1 MAQKYITLSEE
12 ALAKMCGLIRD
23 SHSIAEAIDDENI
36 ATNSTY
42 SSLKIQELLSNAD
55 SSNEVELT
63 WAEYQ
68 ALSEEEKGN
77 GTEYWI
83 TDVDNDGTIKGY
95 NGGTGIAV
103 DDDTK
108 TISAKDIKK
117 NFIDNSNFRINTR
130 GQSEYTA
137 SGATTYTVDR
147 WYIDGGTLTPVES
160 GIQFVNPNTEAG
172 SSSLVRLKQNIPYTF
187 ADFSG
192 KTITLSAKIND
203 TIYTGTVTLPSEKP
217 TEGTATQYIAVGI
230 ADFGINLNYSITG
243 DYFVPYV
250 ALAYSRTITIE
261 WMKLEVNDELTTYV
275 EPDYATE
282 MIKTSLMNDNGKVTM
297 PYTKAE
303 VDSKIPTVM
312 TGATS
317 SVDGTSG
324 LVPAPTKGSSN
335 INKVLRAD
343 GTWIMP
349 AMYKKDGTT
358 TIAFGSSIEVNNID
372 PLELWVFKD
381 NAPNYKRVFLFTST
395 ASGIKWKEIANL
407 SNENDYGG
415 YINIE
420 VTESTQNPYTVVLK
434 NSNGDTSTK
443 ANISLTRY
451 KIDL

>member
-1 MAQKYITLSEE
+1 M
-12 ALAKMCGLIRD
+12 
-23 SHSIAEAIDDENI
+23 
-36 ATNSTY
+36 STIY
-42 SSLKIQELLSNAD
+42 YKNKAYGTGGSSST

-95 NGGTGIAV
+95 NGGTGIVV
-103 DDDTK
+103 DNETK

-117 NFIDNSNFRINTR
+117 NYIDNSNFRINTR

-187 ADFSG
+187 ADFAG

-203 TIYTGTVTLPSEKP
+203 TIYTGSATLPSEKP

-261 WMKLEVNDELTTYV
+261 WMKLEVNDKLTTYI

-282 MIKTSLMNDNGKVTM
+282 KIKTSFMNDDGKIV
-297 PYTKAE
+297 KLN
-303 VDSKIPTVM
+303 
-312 TGATS
+312 TS
-317 SVDGTSG
+317 
-324 LVPAPTKGSSN
+324 
-335 INKVLRAD
+335 KVLWSTD
-343 GTWIMP
+343 TYLTTGTINLSKDAVEYDELEIFTYYSEANQKQTYSTKWKNGTRTQISIVTQSNTNIQIMVRP
-349 AMYKKDGTT
+349 FVCAEDKLSI
-358 TIAFGSSIEVNNID
+358 TINDSYSMVQG
-372 PLELWVFKD
+372 
-381 NAPNYKRVFLFTST
+381 ST
-395 ASGIKWKEIANL
+395 A
-407 SNENDYGG
+407 
-415 YINIE
+415 
-420 VTESTQNPYTVVLK
+420 VTNTTNFLPYMVVGHK
-434 NSNGDTSTK
+434 YVK
-443 ANISLTRY
+443 
-451 KIDL
+451 